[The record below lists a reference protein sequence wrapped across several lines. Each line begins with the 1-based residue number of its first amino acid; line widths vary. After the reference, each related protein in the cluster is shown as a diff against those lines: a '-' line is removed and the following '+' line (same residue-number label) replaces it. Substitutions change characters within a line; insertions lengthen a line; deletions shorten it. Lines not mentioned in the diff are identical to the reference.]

1 GAERDPFAEFI
12 RREYPSQVHK
22 LADPPERREFLKLM
36 GASLALAGVG
46 AGCTRQPKETI
57 RPYAKSPEST
67 IPGKPQYFATSM
79 PWPSGS
85 IGILV
90 ESHEGRPTKIE
101 GNPDHPA
108 SLGATDAITQASVL
122 GLYDPDRSQTVMHR
136 GRISTWDAFLTDL
149 KTALTAQEAKEGEGL
164 RILTPTVTSP
174 TLAKQCRAVL
184 DKFGRAKWHKY

>member
-122 GLYDPDRSQTVMHR
+122 SLYDPDRSQAPTEAGTITSWSVLHQ
-136 GRISTWDAFLTDL
+136 RIQHVLYTDG
-149 KTALTAQEAKEGEGL
+149 KPNTNL
-164 RILTPTVTSP
+164 RIRVLTETVCSP
-174 TLAKQCRAVL
+174 TLGAQIKELLKRFPQAR
-184 DKFGRAKWHKY
+184 WHQ

>member
-1 GAERDPFAEFI
+1 MSAANGSAPSQWRSLEELEARVVEGDRDPFAEFI

-22 LADPPERREFLKLM
+22 LADPPERREFLKLT

-46 AGCTRQPKETI
+46 ASCTRQPKETI
-57 RPYAKSPEST
+57 LPYAKSPEST

-85 IGILV
+85 IGIPV

-108 SLGATDAITQASVL
+108 SLGADGRDHAGVDPRAL
-122 GLYDPDRSQTVMHR
+122 RPDRSKTIQYR
-136 GRISTWDAFLTDL
+136 GQIRTWDELLATL
-149 KTALTAQEAKEGEGL
+149 KEA
-164 RILTPTVTSP
+164 
-174 TLAKQCRAVL
+174 
-184 DKFGRAKWHKY
+184 